1 MDIASLKTVLLVR
14 THGSIAGAARA
25 LDIDPSSVSRT
36 VAGIEADLGIRL
48 FQRTTR
54 RLTVTEEGQTYLT
67 RLEPLIEEMDAAR
80 EDARG
85 LRGQPSGLLRITASV
100 AFAHQMIVPLLPSF
114 QARYPDIT
122 IDLRSSDANLDLVEN
137 GIDLAIRLAP
147 APKGDLVSTRL
158 MQTRYR
164 VVASPEFLVEQEP
177 VAHPTDLAGLNCLR
191 FALPGLQDNWT
202 FRSGDEAPF
211 TVAVRGNL
219 MFSNAL
225 ALRRA
230 AGMGLGVAILA
241 DWLIGDDLRTGRL
254 VALFQDYDCTAS
266 VFETAAWALYPNRSY
281 LPQKV
286 RVMIDFLRGN
296 MPPASRQRPFAAGQ
310 KSGDMGSD
318 DFRQDHHSRKH
329 GE

>member
-1 MDIASLKTVLLVR
+1 MDITSLKTLLLVR

-25 LDIDPSSVSRT
+25 LNVDPSSVSRT

-54 RLTVTEEGQTYLT
+54 SLTVTEEGQIYLG
-67 RLEPLIEEMDAAR
+67 RLEPLIEELDAAR

-100 AFAHQMIVPLLPSF
+100 AFAHQMVVPLLPAF
-114 QARYPDIT
+114 LENYPEIT
-122 IDLRSSDANLDLVEN
+122 IDLQSSDANLDLVEN

-158 MQTRYR
+158 MQTRYH
-164 VVASPEFLVEQEP
+164 VVARPEFLSGQKS
-177 VAHPTDLAGLNCLR
+177 VAHPNDLAEMNCLR

-202 FRSGDEAPF
+202 FRGIDGAPF
-211 TVAVRGNL
+211 DVPVQGNC

-225 ALRRA
+225 ALRHA
-230 AGMGLGVAILA
+230 ACMGIGVAILA
-241 DWLIGDDLRTGRL
+241 DWLIDDDLQSDRL
-254 VALFQDYDCTAS
+254 VTLCPDYECTAS

-286 RVMIDFLRGN
+286 RVMIDFLRSN
-296 MPPASRQRPFAAGQ
+296 MRPASR
-310 KSGDMGSD
+310 
-318 DFRQDHHSRKH
+318 
-329 GE
+329 